1 MEIADHTEAA
11 ASRRYAAIDIGSNA
25 VRLLIKSGWGAPPIR
40 TDKLLFVR
48 VPLRLGADVFTVG
61 KLSDDRA
68 RNLRRLMK
76 AFSLLMRIY
85 DVDEYRAYATS
96 AMRDAKNGKSL
107 IEEIEKK
114 SGIKISIITGAEEA
128 RIIYGNHLERQDEA
142 TQDYLYVDVGGG
154 STEITMIRQ
163 GSLILS
169 RSYNIGTVRML
180 CGAVDQAEVARLRTD
195 MEALHTSLPLHIVG
209 SGGNIN
215 KLWRLLGKKQKSS
228 DSREPK
234 SMTPAELQSLLAQ
247 LEPYTPAQRQEIF
260 SLKPDRADVIVP
272 AGKIFL
278 LIAKL
283 TGAVDIQVPVV
294 GLADGL
300 IDEMARASV

>member
-1 MEIADHTEAA
+1 MPA

-25 VRLLIKSGWGAPPIR
+25 VRLLIKSGWGAPPIH
-40 TDKLLFVR
+40 TEKLLFVR

-114 SGIKISIITGAEEA
+114 SGIKIAIITGAEEA
-128 RIIYGNHLERQDEA
+128 RIIYSNHLERCEDA

-163 GSLILS
+163 GALVLS

-195 MEALHTSLPLHIVG
+195 MAALHTARPLHIVG

-215 KLWRLLGKKQKSS
+215 KLWRLLGKKQKGA
-228 DSREPK
+228 DSKEPK
-234 SMTPAELQSLLAQ
+234 SMTPVELQSLLAQ

-300 IDEMARASV
+300 IDEMARDGQ